1 MDKDEMKRRTKAFAL
16 GVMVLSRGLPR
27 SVEASVIAR
36 QMIRSG
42 TSVGANYRAAC
53 LAKSRADFIS
63 KMGIVLEEV
72 DESRY
77 WMELLV
83 EGGLCSPETVAQLMR
98 EAAELTSVVAASII
112 TARERQRARAATPQ
126 C

>member
-1 MDKDEMKRRTKAFAL
+1 MKRRTKAFGL
-16 GVMVLSRGLPR
+16 GIMSLKRSLPR
-27 SVEASVIAR
+27 SMEASVIAH

-72 DESRY
+72 DETHY
-77 WMELLV
+77 WMEVLV
-83 EGGLCSPETVAQLMR
+83 EGGLCPPQTVAELMR

-112 TARERQRARAATPQ
+112 TAREHQKARSTTPQ
-126 C
+126 P

>member
-1 MDKDEMKRRTKAFAL
+1 MDREEMKRRTKAFAL
-16 GVMVLSRGLPR
+16 AVMRLSRGLPR
-27 SVEASVIAR
+27 SVEAGVIAR
-36 QMIRSG
+36 QLIRSG

-63 KMGIVLEEV
+63 KMQIVLEEV

-83 EGGLCSPETVAQLMR
+83 EDHICSVEAMSGLMQ
-98 EAAELTSVVAASII
+98 EASELTSVVAASVI
-112 TARERQRARAATPQ
+112 TARERQQRNAVAAKS
-126 C
+126 

>member
-16 GVMVLSRGLPR
+16 GVMALSRNLPR
-27 SVEASVIAR
+27 SFEARVITR

-63 KMGIVLEEV
+63 KMEIVLEEV

-77 WMELLV
+77 RMELLV
-83 EGGLCSPETVAQLMR
+83 EGGCAGRKSWLR
-98 EAAELTSVVAASII
+98 
-112 TARERQRARAATPQ
+112 
-126 C
+126 

>member
-1 MDKDEMKRRTKAFAL
+1 MNKEDMKGRTKAFAL
-16 GVMVLSRGLPR
+16 GVPALSRSLGS
-27 SVEASVIAR
+27 SVESNVIAR

-53 LAKSRADFIS
+53 LARSRAYFIS

-83 EGGLCSPETVAQLMR
+83 EDGLCRPQDVADLMR
-98 EAAELTSVVAASII
+98 EATELTSLVAATVI
-112 TARERQRARAATPQ
+112 TARERQKAGTS
-126 C
+126 